1 MRFLMSCIKDGRYS
15 RMDRVLSL
23 LGIAQKAGKVVSGGF
38 LCEDAIKSRQAV
50 LVILAEDAQ
59 KNTVHTIT
67 NKCTYYKIPFSFY
80 GTKEA
85 LGHAIGKGERSC
97 AAVTDQGLA
106 DGITKLL
113 GSGKKEE

>member
-1 MRFLMSCIKDGRYS
+1 
-15 RMDRVLSL
+15 MDRLLSL
-23 LGIAQKAGKVVSGGF
+23 LGIAQKAGKIESGGF
-38 LCEDAIKSRQAV
+38 LCEKAVKSRRARI
-50 LVILAEDAQ
+50 VILAEDAQ
-59 KNTVHTIT
+59 KNTVSMIS
-67 NKCTYYKIPFSFY
+67 NKCNYYKIPYSFY

-97 AAVTDQGLA
+97 VAVTDRGLA

>member
-1 MRFLMSCIKDGRYS
+1 
-15 RMDRVLSL
+15 MDRVLSL

-38 LCEDAIKSRQAV
+38 LCEDAIKSREAV

-59 KNTVHTIT
+59 KNTVHTI
-67 NKCTYYKIPFSFY
+67 
-80 GTKEA
+80 
-85 LGHAIGKGERSC
+85 R
-97 AAVTDQGLA
+97 GLA

>member
-1 MRFLMSCIKDGRYS
+1 
-15 RMDRVLSL
+15 MDRLLSL

-38 LCEDAIKSRQAV
+38 LCENAIKDRRAK
-50 LVILAEDAQ
+50 LVILAGDAQ
-59 KNTVHTIT
+59 KNTVSTIT
-67 NKCTYYKIPFSFY
+67 NKCKFYNIPYSFY

-85 LGHAIGKGERSC
+85 LGHAIGKGDRSC
-97 AAVTDQGLA
+97 VAVTDQGLA